1 MLKVYFRANIF
12 FDIGNNIEKL
22 SAHIVH
28 MISLLLHIAT
38 IITNIATNT
47 KSTLDSL
54 HELTNG
60 CL

>member
-12 FDIGNNIEKL
+12 FGIGNNIEKL
-22 SAHIVH
+22 SAHMVH

-38 IITNIATNT
+38 KT
-47 KSTLDSL
+47 KSTLDLL